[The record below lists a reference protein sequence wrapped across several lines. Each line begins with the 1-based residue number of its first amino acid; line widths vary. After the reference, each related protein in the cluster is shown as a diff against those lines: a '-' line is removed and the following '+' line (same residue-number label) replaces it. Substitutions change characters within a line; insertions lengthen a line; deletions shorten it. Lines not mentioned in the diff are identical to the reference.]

1 VNGQGVSVRSGRS
14 CRPTARFAFLV
25 RLVALHHLHDHTVK
39 GVLCE
44 FTLLLRTLR
53 AFRCPNRLSLIRAR
67 RGAGDAPVVALR
79 LDRLRDLQYVT
90 QAFMF
95 NDRALIDLGQP
106 VVLPARQHPAIC
118 ADLDASVRILPHV
131 DVGVDQFA
139 VLRRVIQ
146 QVGVISWKPRFAG
159 NLFNSMV

>member
-1 VNGQGVSVRSGRS
+1 MNGQGVSVRSARS

-25 RLVALHHLHDHTVK
+25 RLAALSQFRDYAVK
-39 GVLCE
+39 VVLRE
-44 FTLLLRTLR
+44 FTLLLRALR
-53 AFRCPNRLSLIRAR
+53 AFRWPNRLSLIRAR

-106 VVLPARQHPAIC
+106 VVLPVRQHTAIG
-118 ADLDASVRILPHV
+118 ADLDASVR
-131 DVGVDQFA
+131 
-139 VLRRVIQ
+139 VLSRSRF
-146 QVGVISWKPRFAG
+146 SSPRSGRCASKSLLG
-159 NLFNSMV
+159 GLAKRTL